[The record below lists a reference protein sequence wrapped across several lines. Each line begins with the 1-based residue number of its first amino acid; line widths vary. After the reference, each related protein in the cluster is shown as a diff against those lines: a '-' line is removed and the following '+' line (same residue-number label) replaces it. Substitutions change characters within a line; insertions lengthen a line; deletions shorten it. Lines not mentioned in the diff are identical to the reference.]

1 MISAEAPV
9 LFSKACELFIKDIT
23 YRALYYTNYNKR
35 KTLQRS
41 DIAATVNDDEMFDFL
56 IDIIPRDESTK
67 DYQSRRAAD
76 ELLPPPVSR
85 NAPKPVYSNPRNHYN
100 EHQSFMKNPLSSSHI
115 NMAGPLIQPPR
126 PIANNSNYYG
136 QASQVDPSDF
146 GADDFMSERS
156 HFGVKS
162 KK

>member
-23 YRALYYTNYNKR
+23 YRALYYTNYHKR

-41 DIAATVNDDEMFDFL
+41 DIASTVNDDEMFDFL
-56 IDIIPRDESTK
+56 IDIIPRDESAK
-67 DYQSRRAAD
+67 EYQTRRVAD
-76 ELLPPPVSR
+76 EVLPPQASR
-85 NAPKPVYSNPRNHYN
+85 NPPKPMYNPRSLYPDAQN
-100 EHQSFMKNPLSSSHI
+100 FMKNPLSSSHLP
-115 NMAGPLIQPPR
+115 APHVPVPR
-126 PIANNSNYYG
+126 QQSNTNFYG
-136 QASQVDPSDF
+136 LPSQADPSDF

-156 HFGVKS
+156 HLGVKS